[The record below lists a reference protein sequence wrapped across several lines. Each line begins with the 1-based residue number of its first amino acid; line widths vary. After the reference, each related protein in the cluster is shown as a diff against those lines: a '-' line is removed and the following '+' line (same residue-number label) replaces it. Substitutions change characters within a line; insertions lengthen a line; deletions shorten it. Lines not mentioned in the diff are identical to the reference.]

1 MTDDKIKSFLI
12 LKYGTMGEALML
24 WLIDPT
30 IKFSPNEEEFLKKYV
45 KTQFPNLDLITHKKV
60 DK

>member
-12 LKYGTMGEALML
+12 LKYGTIGEALML
-24 WLIDPT
+24 WLIDPSIT
-30 IKFSPNEEEFLKKYV
+30 FTAEEDAFLAKYS
-45 KTQFPNLDLITHKKV
+45 KAQFPNLELITYKKV

>member
-1 MTDDKIKSFLI
+1 
-12 LKYGTMGEALML
+12 MGEALML

-30 IKFSPNEEEFLKKYV
+30 ITFTDEEDAYLTKYS
-45 KTQFPNLDLITHKKV
+45 KSQFPNLELITYKKV